1 MLDNIKNL
9 LKSDEINLKFADLTA
24 VGYPKD
30 SFNLSSGLDD
40 AAVKLPGGPDKINF
54 YSTLD
59 QNMPTVMSI
68 YKKEKRRIERIEN
81 LEDSIV
87 KNLKK
92 ERDKKRNTIIRQS
105 TPATAS
111 NSQGGGDGAGTT
123 EPGQAPIN
131 RTEADF
137 EADQKVREELQNELK
152 KLTGTQ
158 GITVTAPPE
167 SSTNKVTPTAP
178 TAPNQAARENSAKEE
193 KAAADAQRAAAEQS
207 AYRAEYLQSGGQ
219 QTGGNL
225 KDFVDRLKD
234 KKEEVL
240 NDPEAKID
248 TNTGLTVKDFVE
260 EYEDDPVLSSKYT
273 AIGSID
279 RIIFIIGTY
288 FIRTIVLFMIE
299 WGINSHMITTFQQC
313 FKAYVVGY
321 ISLFLVWVLIANA
334 AENAYEENVLLS
346 SIFYYINVRAHKA
359 SKFRIGVHIFVQII
373 LLPLLFIIKYKASPV
388 DQDSFEQRRAI
399 YNATSNFTFF
409 IWLMTSIIATR
420 F

>member
-24 VGYPKD
+24 VGSPKD
-30 SFNLSSGLDD
+30 SFNLSKGLDNV
-40 AAVKLPGGPDKINF
+40 AVKLPGGPDKINF

-68 YKKEKRRIERIEN
+68 YKKEKRRLEKIEA
-81 LEDSIV
+81 LEDAIV
-87 KNLKK
+87 KELKK
-92 ERDKKRNTIIRQS
+92 E
-105 TPATAS
+105 
-111 NSQGGGDGAGTT
+111 
-123 EPGQAPIN
+123 
-131 RTEADF
+131 
-137 EADQKVREELQNELK
+137 QKDLAKDTDLKDELTKTLK
-152 KLTGTQ
+152 TLTGTQ
-158 GITVTAPPE
+158 DLKVEQVPSQTAGA
-167 SSTNKVTPTAP
+167 VV
-178 TAPNQAARENSAKEE
+178 EE
-193 KAAADAQRAAAEQS
+193 
-207 AYRAEYLQSGGQ
+207 

-225 KDFVDRLKD
+225 KSYIDKLKGEDNKLDNPKESIKGQILKD
-234 KKEEVL
+234 
-240 NDPEAKID
+240 I
-248 TNTGLTVKDFVE
+248 VE

-288 FIRTIVLFMIE
+288 FIRAIVLFMIE
-299 WGINSHMITTFQQC
+299 WAINSHMITTFQQC

-334 AENAYEENVLLS
+334 VENQYEENVLLS
-346 SIFYYINVRAHKA
+346 SLFYYINVNAHSA
-359 SKFRIGVHIFVQII
+359 SKFRIGIHIFVQII

-409 IWLMTSIIATR
+409 IWTMTSIIATR

>member
-1 MLDNIKNL
+1 MLDNIKKL

-24 VGYPKD
+24 IGSPPD
-30 SFNLSSGLDD
+30 SFHLSSGLDD
-40 AAVKLPGGPDKINF
+40 VALKLPGGPDKVNF

-68 YKKEKRRIERIEN
+68 YKKEKRRVERIEN

-92 ERDKKRNTIIRQS
+92 ERDKKRNTILRQS
-105 TPATAS
+105 ASATA
-111 NSQGGGDGAGTT
+111 NAQQDVGVTVGGT
-123 EPGQAPIN
+123 EPIN
-131 RTEADF
+131 RASAELEADK
-137 EADQKVREELQNELK
+137 KVQEELHKSLK
-152 KLTGTQ
+152 ATTGTQ
-158 GITVTAPPE
+158 GLTVALKKTTQPPSMETA
-167 SSTNKVTPTAP
+167 
-178 TAPNQAARENSAKEE
+178 SA
-193 KAAADAQRAAAEQS
+193 DG
-207 AYRAEYLQSGGQ
+207 SGQ
-219 QTGGNL
+219 HTGGNL
-225 KDFVDRLKD
+225 KDFVDRLKNAKD
-234 KKEEVL
+234 EAL
-240 NDPEAKID
+240 NDPEAPID
-248 TNTGLTVKDFVE
+248 KNGLTVKDFVD

-288 FIRTIVLFMIE
+288 FIRAIVLFMIE
-299 WGINSHMITTFQQC
+299 WGINSNMITTFQQC

-321 ISLFLVWVLIANA
+321 ISIFMVWVLIANA
-334 AENAYEENVLLS
+334 AEDAYEENVLLS
-346 SIFYYINVRAHKA
+346 SLFYYINVRAHKA

-373 LLPLLFIIKYKASPV
+373 LLPLLFIIKYKASPI
-388 DQDSFEQRRAI
+388 DQDSFEQRRSI